1 MVLLKSNMEKFC
13 LKFNDFQPNV
23 TKSFQRLRHEEEY
36 SDVTLIGDDYQPLK
50 AHKVILS
57 SCSEYFKNVL
67 YNSKNHSNPVLC
79 MEGLIESD
87 LKNVLDF
94 IYNGELKLYPD
105 DLEQFLRISQR
116 LKIDGLSWQDGNEK
130 VEVKPFIGNTET
142 EDLDPIST
150 VDPVTE
156 LTEASDINCS
166 NATTEKQENI
176 KRVFLQPD
184 ELNAQE
190 IDKKLDEMFS
200 VDTSGMYNCNYCSR
214 VSNKKS
220 NMREHAEVHVDGLI
234 FSCNFCDKS
243 YRSHSA
249 LRTHNR
255 RHHASK

>member
-1 MVLLKSNMEKFC
+1 MDKFC
-13 LKFNDFQPNV
+13 LKFNDFQPSV
-23 TKSFQRLRHEEEY
+23 TKSFQRLRHDEEY
-36 SDVTLIGDDYQPLK
+36 SDVTLIGDDYQPLR

-67 YNSKNHSNPVLC
+67 YSSKNHSNPVLC

-116 LKIDGLSWQDGNEK
+116 LKLDGLTWQDENEE
-130 VEVKPFIGNTET
+130 VEVKPIIGNTVT
-142 EDLDPIST
+142 EDLDPINT
-150 VDPVTE
+150 VDVDPVVEPTE
-156 LTEASDINCS
+156 DSDFNCS
-166 NATTEKQENI
+166 DATTEKQESK
-176 KRVFLQPD
+176 KRVLLQPE
-184 ELNAQE
+184 ELNAQG

-200 VDTSGMYNCNYCSR
+200 VDTSGMYICKYCSR

-220 NMREHAEVHVDGLI
+220 NMREHAEVHVDGLT
-234 FSCNFCDKS
+234 FSCDFCDKS

-249 LRTHNR
+249 LRTHKR
-255 RHHASK
+255 RYPHHGHGSK